1 MANLERQLSFF
12 LSEPF
17 LLARRKLAEDRLMGK
32 SLKPL
37 DPGAPPLSV
46 FELLDF
52 YEHIALLVKKD
63 HLDVYDVWHTF
74 YEWLQPVYFDLREIL
89 EDHDG
94 QWVDALF
101 RPAVADGS
109 TGYDSEDQDESP
121 AGRKEHKK
129 LWTAERIVEHY
140 EYEIQIGGRP
150 RRIARQSDIGD
161 CAFHNQRMLR
171 HIARFE
177 QESTT
182 WLQHSKRTTTEFSE
196 SRRRRP
202 PTKSA
207 RRFANWR
214 ASIIL
219 TSTPATKRPRRSSKR
234 SPKRT
239 RS

>member
-1 MANLERQLSFF
+1 VRIDWQETTALATFGLVLSSFGAILYASKQLRDERKYRQMANLERQLSFF

-17 LLARRKLAEDRLMGK
+17 LLARRKLAEDRLMEK

-89 EDHDG
+89 EDQNG
-94 QWVDALF
+94 QWTDHYSDLRLLMARLDTIQ
-101 RPAVADGS
+101 RTKMS
-109 TGYDSEDQDESP
+109 RR
-121 AGRKEHKK
+121 GRKEHKK

-150 RRIARQSDIGD
+150 RRI
-161 CAFHNQRMLR
+161 
-171 HIARFE
+171 
-177 QESTT
+177 
-182 WLQHSKRTTTEFSE
+182 
-196 SRRRRP
+196 
-202 PTKSA
+202 
-207 RRFANWR
+207 R
-214 ASIIL
+214 A
-219 TSTPATKRPRRSSKR
+219 AV
-234 SPKRT
+234 
-239 RS
+239 